1 MTAWIYRTTHLSRQ
15 EFRNQITG
23 ILFVMPWILGFLLWT
38 VIPLVSSMYYSFT
51 RYDLLRPPVFIGFQN
66 YINFLTDEDFMTAA
80 KNTAW
85 WVLLSATTGVTAAF
99 LMAALLNTKIKGR
112 SGFRAIFFFPSI
124 IPAIVTAT
132 VFAYLL
138 NIQYGAVNSVLRT
151 LGLHTIP
158 FLSNPL
164 WAKPTL
170 LLINMWAQGGAMVI
184 FLATLQDV
192 PRELLEAATVDGANT
207 WQKFLNI
214 TIPMCS
220 PVILFNLLIA
230 FIGGFQN
237 FDLPWL
243 LTGGGPNKATE
254 FVSIFLYR
262 NAFIYLQMGKAS
274 ALAWVLF
281 IVIVIFTV
289 ALFRSSARWVYYR
302 TE

>member
-1 MTAWIYRTTHLSRQ
+1 MTAWIYRTTRFSRQ
-15 EFRNQITG
+15 EFHNQITG
-23 ILFVMPWILGFLLWT
+23 ILFVMPWILGFLMWT
-38 VIPLVSSMYYSFT
+38 IIPLLSSMYYSFT
-51 RYDLLRPPVFIGFQN
+51 RYDLLRPPVFIGIQN
-66 YINFLTDEDFMTAA
+66 YTNFLSDDDFMTAA
-80 KNTAW
+80 KNTAY
-85 WVLLSATTGVTAAF
+85 WVLLSTPSGVVSAF

-112 SGFRAIFFFPSI
+112 SAFRAIFFFPSI

-132 VFAYLL
+132 VFAYML
-138 NIQYGAVNSVLRT
+138 NIQYGAVNSVLKL
-151 LGLHTIP
+151 LGMHSIP

-192 PRELLEAATVDGANT
+192 PREMLEAATVDGANI

-220 PVILFNLLIA
+220 PVILFNMLIA

-243 LTGGGPNKATE
+243 LTQGGPNKATE
-254 FVSIFLYR
+254 FISLFLYR
-262 NAFIYLQMGKAS
+262 NAFLYLQMGKAS
-274 ALAWVLF
+274 ALAWKSV
-281 IVIVIFTV
+281 V
-289 ALFRSSARWVYYR
+289 
-302 TE
+302 